1 MIISTRYD
9 KAFNRIQQRIPNF
22 KNSQENRNG
31 WKFLYTLT
39 QIHLI
44 PTAIALLTRG
54 YQSQA
59 FPLNQEQGKDTHCLH
74 H

>member
-9 KAFNRIQQRIPNF
+9 KAFNRIQQCIPNL
-22 KNSQENRNG
+22 KNSRENRNG
-31 WKFLYTLT
+31 WKFLHTLT

-44 PTAIALLTRG
+44 PTASTLLTGG